1 MEYILT
7 LLLLTIIS
15 LVVVAVVQY
24 RKDLKDRK
32 VRFAKTQPKKS
43 VVPTMGIA

>member
-7 LLLLTIIS
+7 LVLLAFIG

-32 VRFAKTQPKKS
+32 ARFAKTQPKECEY
-43 VVPTMGIA
+43 PTMGIA